1 MRAAI
6 IAIGNELTAGLSTE
20 TNSRYL
26 IEQLK
31 YIGVNVDLIMII
43 GDTITSI
50 THALDHIE
58 SEVNLV
64 FITGGLGPTHDDI
77 TKKAAVQ
84 YFDSPLEFNN
94 DAFRQIKTLFD
105 SKSLSLSD
113 LNKQQAML
121 PGKAI
126 IIPNL
131 IGTAQGM
138 KFEKDGRLFFFMPGV
153 PVELK
158 KMFQDFIRHDIN
170 KLINQKISFEIIHTT
185 GLPESEIFSKIS
197 HWIDSHLE
205 LTVSLLPRFPIID
218 IALSLNCDGN
228 EHPSLSSYINEVS
241 AILGNV
247 IYGFGSDTL
256 ESVIAEMLTA
266 EKLTIATAESCT
278 GGLIAHRLTNVPGSS
293 NYFRQGAVC
302 YSNQSKMDVLGVKE
316 NTLRKYG
323 AVGPETALEMASGIR
338 KIAHTDIGLSTT
350 GIAGPSGGSLQ
361 KPVGTV
367 FVGLSMNQ
375 TDEVYHFLYKWDRK
389 SNKTYFAQMA
399 LNQLR
404 LALKR
409 E

>member
-6 IAIGNELTAGLSTE
+6 IAIGNELTSGLSTE

-31 YIGVNVDLIMII
+31 HIGVNVDLIAII

-77 TKKAAVQ
+77 TKEAIVQ
-84 YFDSPLEFNN
+84 YLDSPLKFNN
-94 DAFRQIKTLFD
+94 DAFRHIKTLFD
-105 SKSLSLSD
+105 SKGLSLSD
-113 LNKQQAML
+113 FNKQQAMI
-121 PGKAI
+121 PNKSI
-126 IIPNL
+126 ISPNL

-153 PVELK
+153 PVEMR
-158 KMFQDFIRHDIN
+158 KMFHDFIRHDIS
-170 KLINQKISFEIIHTT
+170 KLINQKISCEIIHTT

-197 HWIDSHLE
+197 HWIDSHPE
-205 LTVSLLPRFPIID
+205 LVVSLLPRFPAVD
-218 IALSLNCDGN
+218 IALSLNSNDN
-228 EHPSLSSYINEVS
+228 EHTRFSLYIDEVS

-247 IYGFGSDTL
+247 IYGFGIDTL

-266 EKLTIATAESCT
+266 EKHTIATAESCT

-293 NYFRQGAVC
+293 DYFMQGAVC
-302 YSNQSKMDVLGVKE
+302 YSNQSKMDVLNVKE

-323 AVGPETALEMASGIR
+323 AVSPETALEMASGIR
-338 KIAHTDIGLSTT
+338 KNANTDIGLSTT
-350 GIAGPSGGSLQ
+350 GIAGPSGGLPQ

-367 FVGLSMNQ
+367 YVGISMNQ
-375 TDEVYHFLYKWDRK
+375 TDEVFHFLHRWDRE
-389 SNKTYFAQMA
+389 SNKTYFSQMA

-409 E
+409 K

>member
-6 IAIGNELTAGLSTE
+6 IAIGNELTSGLSTE

-31 YIGVNVDLIMII
+31 YIGVNVDLVSII

-50 THALDHIE
+50 AHALDHIE
-58 SEVNLV
+58 SEINLV

-77 TKKAAVQ
+77 TKKATVQ

-94 DAFRQIKTLFD
+94 DAFQQIKTLFD
-105 SKSLSLSD
+105 SKGLSLSD

-121 PGKAI
+121 PNKAI

-153 PVELK
+153 PVEMK
-158 KMFQDFIRHDIN
+158 KMFRNFIRQDIS

-197 HWIDSHLE
+197 HWIDSHPE
-205 LTVSLLPRFPIID
+205 LTVSLLPRFPAVD
-218 IALSLNCDGN
+218 IALSLNSNDN
-228 EHPSLSSYINEVS
+228 EHTPLSSYIDEIN
-241 AILGNV
+241 AILGDV

-256 ESVIAEMLTA
+256 ESVIAEILTA

-293 NYFRQGAVC
+293 NYFMQGAVC
-302 YSNQSKMDVLGVKE
+302 YSNQSKMDILGVKE
-316 NTLRKYG
+316 NTLNKYG
-323 AVGPETALEMASGIR
+323 AVSPETALEMASGIR
-338 KIAHTDIGLSTT
+338 KNANTDIGLSTT
-350 GIAGPSGGSLQ
+350 GIAGPSGGLPQ

-367 FVGLSMNQ
+367 YVGLSMNQ
-375 TDEVYHFLYKWDRK
+375 TDEVFHFLYKWDRV